1 MLLALAPSV
10 RSVATSAH
18 TATSQVVELREK
30 EEAEEEEAKAAA
42 KAAEAAALMREANL
56 EGVDTLF
63 DDMTAGDEE
72 WAAAPRCMHVAHAYP
87 NHSARSVAGAPM
99 VLCAGRMGGVAVA
112 GADTCMWCM
121 HAKITVFAVWLLQVP
136 TLLDAWGEAR
146 DRFEVERDNFK
157 AAALEKHA
165 AKAAELTEWQAIV
178 RKKHVV
184 RDVRVEPSLA
194 PERVAH
200 AQVRR

>member
-1 MLLALAPSV
+1 
-10 RSVATSAH
+10 
-18 TATSQVVELREK
+18 
-30 EEAEEEEAKAAA
+30 
-42 KAAEAAALMREANL
+42 
-56 EGVDTLF
+56 
-63 DDMTAGDEE
+63 
-72 WAAAPRCMHVAHAYP
+72 
-87 NHSARSVAGAPM
+87 
-99 VLCAGRMGGVAVA
+99 
-112 GADTCMWCM
+112 M

-178 RKKHVV
+178 RSACDAADSSARGRVAAFTKLKKHVV

>member
-72 WAAAPRCMHVAHAYP
+72 WAKLAKV
-87 NHSARSVAGAPM
+87 
-99 VLCAGRMGGVAVA
+99 RMGGSAAMHACGACISESQCSQCCGGAYGALCRQDGRCGCRRCRHMHVVHACQNNSVRSVAVA
-112 GADTCMWCM
+112 GAD
-121 HAKITVFAVWLLQVP
+121 
-136 TLLDAWGEAR
+136 
-146 DRFEVERDNFK
+146 
-157 AAALEKHA
+157 AAG
-165 AKAAELTEWQAIV
+165 
-178 RKKHVV
+178 RMG
-184 RDVRVEPSLA
+184 
-194 PERVAH
+194 
-200 AQVRR
+200 